1 MVLRSYGLPDLVRS
15 IDIKN
20 FLEKLV
26 LDAVKRLYI
35 MIVFLL
41 NSVLMIKLQAS
52 PLETE
57 PFYRAPLGDYF

>member
-1 MVLRSYGLPDLVRS
+1 MVLRSYGLSDLLWS

-20 FLEKLV
+20 LEKLV

-57 PFYRAPLGDYF
+57 PFYRARLGDYF